1 MAVQTVEQ
9 KTILPENQQK
19 FIDDLL
25 ADTRTVATQPV
36 DFPDI
41 QVAGLTPLQMAAI
54 QRGAAGIGSFQ
65 NLLQSGAD
73 AVGMGIGALMPGA
86 SDQFMNPFV
95 DQVIDQNLKDI
106 QRQGDIERQ
115 RIGSGAIQS
124 GAFGGS
130 RQAIAEQELQRNL
143 ADTFARQSA
152 GLRAQAFES
161 AQDRAQKASELFTK
175 AGIATAGL
183 GEAQQAAQMRD
194 VNLLSQLGGIEQRQ
208 QQAELDAL
216 RSTSLSQQFE
226 PYQRL
231 SFMSDIFRGVPSTQ
245 TALTTTTTPDPSRIS
260 QVGGLLGGIASLAG
274 AFGGGGTGGGGIFSN
289 FGKLF
294 G

>member
-41 QVAGLTPLQMAAI
+41 QVAGLTPLQKLAI
-54 QRGAAGIGSFQ
+54 ERGAAGIGSFQ
-65 NLLQSGAD
+65 PMLQAGSD
-73 AVGMGIGALMPGA
+73 ILGMGVSAAMPDSTQA
-86 SDQFMNPFV
+86 FMNPFI
-95 DQVIDQNLKDI
+95 QNVIDQNLADI
-106 QRQGDIERQ
+106 QRQGDIARQ
-115 RIGSGAIQS
+115 QIGSSAVQQ

-130 RQAIAEQELQRNL
+130 RQAVAEQELQRNL

-183 GEAQQAAQMRD
+183 GEAAQAANLRD
-194 VNLLSQLGGIEQRQ
+194 IQLLSGLGGQEQTQ

-216 RSTSLSQQFE
+216 RNTSLQQQFE

-245 TALTTTTTPDPSRIS
+245 TALTTTTTPDPSRLS
-260 QVGGLLGGIASLAG
+260 QIGGLAGGLASLFG
-274 AFGGGGTGGGGIFSN
+274 AFGGGGGGGLGSILGGL
-289 FGKLF
+289 FGK
-294 G
+294 

>member
-36 DFPDI
+36 EFPDV
-41 QVAGLTPLQMAAI
+41 QVAGLTPLQTAAI

-183 GEAQQAAQMRD
+183 GEAQQAAQLRD
-194 VNLLSQLGGIEQRQ
+194 VNLLSQLGGIEQSQ

-216 RSTSLSQQFE
+216 RNTSLQQQFE

-245 TALTTTTTPDPSRIS
+245 QVLTQTTTPDPSRIS
-260 QVGGLLGGIASLAG
+260 QIGGLLGGVASLAG
-274 AFGGGGTGGGGIFSN
+274 AFGGGGAGAGLGSLLGG
-289 FGKLF
+289 LF
-294 G
+294 K

>member
-1 MAVQTVEQ
+1 MAVSTVEQ

-41 QVAGLTPLQMAAI
+41 QVAGLTPLQQAAI
-54 QRGAAGIGSFQ
+54 QRGMAGVGSFQ
-65 NLLQSGAD
+65 PLLQAGSD
-73 AVGMGIGALMPGA
+73 ILGMGVSALMPGA
-86 SDQFMNPFV
+86 SDAFMNPFV
-95 DQVIDQNLKDI
+95 DQVIDQNLRDV
-106 QRQGDIERQ
+106 QRQGDLERQ
-115 RIGSGAIQS
+115 RIGGAAIKS

-183 GEAQQAAQMRD
+183 GEAAQAANLRD
-194 VNLLSQLGGIEQRQ
+194 VQLLSGLGGQEQQQ

-216 RSTSLSQQFE
+216 RNTSLQQQFE

-245 TALTTTTTPDPSRIS
+245 TALTTTTTPDPSRLS
-260 QVGGLLGGIASLAG
+260 QVAGIGTGLLGLAS
-274 AFGGGGTGGGGIFSN
+274 AFGGGGGGLGSILGGL
-289 FGKLF
+289 FGK
-294 G
+294 

>member
-1 MAVQTVEQ
+1 MAVSTTRVEN
-9 KTILPENQQK
+9 ILPEQQQK

-41 QVAGLTPLQMAAI
+41 QVAGLTPLQQAAI
-54 QRGAAGIGSFQ
+54 QRGMAGVGSFQ
-65 NLLQSGAD
+65 PLLQAGSD
-73 AVGMGIGALMPGA
+73 ILGMGVSALMPGA
-86 SDQFMNPFV
+86 SDAFMNPFV
-95 DQVIDQNLKDI
+95 DQVIDQNLRDV
-106 QRQGDIERQ
+106 QRQGDIARQ
-115 RIGSGAIQS
+115 QIANQAVTA

-130 RQAIAEQELQRNL
+130 REAIANQELQRNL

-183 GEAQQAAQMRD
+183 GEAAQAANLRD
-194 VNLLSQLGGIEQRQ
+194 VQLLSGLGAQEQQQ

-216 RSTSLSQQFE
+216 RQTSLQQQFE
-226 PYQRL
+226 PFQRL
-231 SFMSDIFRGVPSTQ
+231 SFMSDIFRGVPSQQ
-245 TALTTTTTPDPSRIS
+245 TTLTTKTAPDPSRLS
-260 QVGGLLGGIASLAG
+260 QIGGLAGGVASLLG
-274 AFGGGGTGGGGIFSN
+274 AFGGGGGGGLGSILGGL
-289 FGKLF
+289 FGK
-294 G
+294 

>member
-1 MAVQTVEQ
+1 MAVATTRVEN
-9 KTILPENQQK
+9 ILPENQQK

-41 QVAGLTPLQMAAI
+41 QVAGLTPLQQAAI
-54 QRGAAGIGSFQ
+54 QRGMAGVGSFQ
-65 NLLQSGAD
+65 PLLQAGSD
-73 AVGMGIGALMPGA
+73 ILGMGVSALMPGA
-86 SDQFMNPFV
+86 SDAFMNPFV
-95 DQVIDQNLKDI
+95 DQVIDQNLRDV
-106 QRQGDIERQ
+106 QRQGDIARQ
-115 RIGSGAIQS
+115 QIANQAVTA

-130 RQAIAEQELQRNL
+130 REAIANQELQRNL

-183 GEAQQAAQMRD
+183 GEAAQAANLRD
-194 VNLLSQLGGIEQRQ
+194 IQLLSGLGGQEQQQ

-216 RSTSLSQQFE
+216 RQTSLQQQFE
-226 PYQRL
+226 PFQRL
-231 SFMSDIFRGVPSTQ
+231 SFMSDIFRGVPSQQ
-245 TALTTTTTPDPSRIS
+245 TTLTTKTAPDPSRLS
-260 QVGGLLGGIASLAG
+260 QIGGLAGGVASLLG
-274 AFGGGGTGGGGIFSN
+274 AFGGGGGGGLGSILGGL
-289 FGKLF
+289 FGK
-294 G
+294 

>member
-9 KTILPENQQK
+9 KTILPEQQQK

-25 ADTRTVATQPV
+25 TDTRTVATQPV

-41 QVAGLTPLQMAAI
+41 QVAGLTPLQKEAI
-54 QRGAAGIGSFQ
+54 ERGVAGIGSFQ
-65 NLLQSGAD
+65 PMLQAGSD
-73 AVGMGIGALMPGA
+73 ILGMGVSALMPGA
-86 SDQFMNPFV
+86 SDAFMNPFV

-106 QRQGDIERQ
+106 QRQGDLERQ
-115 RIGSGAIQS
+115 RIGGAAVTS

-183 GEAQQAAQMRD
+183 GEAAQAANLRD
-194 VNLLSQLGGIEQRQ
+194 VQLLSGLGGQEQQQ

-216 RSTSLSQQFE
+216 RNTSLQQQFE

-245 TALTTTTTPDPSRIS
+245 TALTTTTTPDPSRLS
-260 QVGGLLGGIASLAG
+260 QIGGLAGGLASLFG
-274 AFGGGGTGGGGIFSN
+274 AFGGGTGGLGSILGGL
-289 FGKLF
+289 FGK
-294 G
+294 

>member
-25 ADTRTVATQPV
+25 EDTRTVATQPV

-41 QVAGLTPLQMAAI
+41 QVAGLTPLQKEAI
-54 QRGAAGIGSFQ
+54 ERGVAGIGSFQ
-65 NLLQSGAD
+65 PMLQAGSD
-73 AVGMGIGALMPGA
+73 ILGMGVSALMPGA
-86 SDQFMNPFV
+86 SDAFMNPFV

-106 QRQGDIERQ
+106 QRQGDLERQ
-115 RIGSGAIQS
+115 RIGGAAVTS

-183 GEAQQAAQMRD
+183 GEAAQAANLRD
-194 VNLLSQLGGIEQRQ
+194 IQLLSGLGGQEQQQ

-216 RSTSLSQQFE
+216 RNTSLQQQFE

-245 TALTTTTTPDPSRIS
+245 TALTTTTTPDPSRLS
-260 QVGGLLGGIASLAG
+260 QIGGLAGGLASLFG
-274 AFGGGGTGGGGIFSN
+274 AFGGGTGGLGSILGGL
-289 FGKLF
+289 FGK
-294 G
+294 

>member
-1 MAVQTVEQ
+1 MAVSTVEQ

-41 QVAGLTPLQMAAI
+41 QVAGLTPLQQAAI
-54 QRGAAGIGSFQ
+54 QRGMAGVGSFQ
-65 NLLQSGAD
+65 PLLQAGSD
-73 AVGMGIGALMPGA
+73 ILGMGVSALMPGA

-95 DQVIDQNLKDI
+95 DQVIDQNLRDV
-106 QRQGDIERQ
+106 QRQGDLERQ
-115 RIGSGAIQS
+115 RIGGAAIKS

-183 GEAQQAAQMRD
+183 GEAAQAANLRD
-194 VNLLSQLGGIEQRQ
+194 VQLLSGLGGQEQQQ

-216 RSTSLSQQFE
+216 RNTSLQQQFE

-231 SFMSDIFRGVPSTQ
+231 SFMSDIFRGVPSTA
-245 TALTTTTTPDPSRIS
+245 TALTSTTTPDPSRLS
-260 QVGGLLGGIASLAG
+260 QVAGIGTGLLGLAS
-274 AFGGGGTGGGGIFSN
+274 AFGGGGGGLGSILGGL
-289 FGKLF
+289 FGK
-294 G
+294 

>member
-1 MAVQTVEQ
+1 MAVSTVEQ

-36 DFPDI
+36 EFPEI
-41 QVAGLTPLQMAAI
+41 QIAGMTPLQRAAI
-54 QRGAAGIGSFQ
+54 QRGAAGIGGFQ

-73 AVGMGIGALMPGA
+73 AVGMGLSALTPQGSQA
-86 SDQFMNPFV
+86 YMNPFI
-95 DQVIDQNLKDI
+95 DQVIDQNMADI
-106 QRQGDIERQ
+106 QRQGDINQ
-115 RIGSGAIQS
+115 QNIASKAITA

-130 RQAIAEQELQRNL
+130 RQAVAEQEAQRNL
-143 ADTFARQSA
+143 SDTFARQSA

-183 GEAQQAAQMRD
+183 GEAQQGAQMRD
-194 VNLLSQLGGIEQRQ
+194 VQLLSSLGGQEQ
-208 QQAELDAL
+208 QQQQSELDAL
-216 RSTSLSQQFE
+216 RSTSTQRQFE

-231 SFMSDIFRGVPSTQ
+231 SFMSDIFRGVPSTATTLSST
-245 TALTTTTTPDPSRIS
+245 TAPDPSRFS
-260 QVGGLLGGIASLAG
+260 QIAGIGGGIASLMG
-274 AFGGGGTGGGGIFSN
+274 AFGGGGGGGLGSIL
-289 FGKLF
+289 GGLF
-294 G
+294 K

>member
-1 MAVQTVEQ
+1 MAVSTVEQ

-41 QVAGLTPLQMAAI
+41 QVAGLTPLQQAAI
-54 QRGAAGIGSFQ
+54 QRGMAGVGSFQ
-65 NLLQSGAD
+65 PLLQAGSD
-73 AVGMGIGALMPGA
+73 VLGMGVSALMPGA
-86 SDQFMNPFV
+86 SNAFMNPFV
-95 DQVIDQNLKDI
+95 DQVIDQNLRDV
-106 QRQGDIERQ
+106 QRQGDIARQ
-115 RIGSGAIQS
+115 QIANRAVTA

-130 RQAIAEQELQRNL
+130 REGIANQELQRNL

-183 GEAQQAAQMRD
+183 GEAAQAANLRD
-194 VNLLSQLGGIEQRQ
+194 VQLLSGLGGQEQQQ

-216 RSTSLSQQFE
+216 RQTSLQQQFE
-226 PYQRL
+226 PFQRL
-231 SFMSDIFRGVPSTQ
+231 SFMSDIFRGVPSQQ
-245 TALTTTTTPDPSRIS
+245 TTLTTKTAPDPSRLS
-260 QVGGLLGGIASLAG
+260 QIGGLAGGVASLLG
-274 AFGGGGTGGGGIFSN
+274 AFGGGGGGGLGSILGGL
-289 FGKLF
+289 FGK
-294 G
+294 

>member
-1 MAVQTVEQ
+1 MAVSTVRNE
-9 KTILPENQQK
+9 TILPENQQK

-36 DFPDI
+36 EFPEI
-41 QVAGLTPLQMAAI
+41 QIAGMTPLQRAAI
-54 QRGAAGIGSFQ
+54 QRGAAGIGNFQ

-73 AVGMGIGALMPGA
+73 AVGMGLSALTPQGSQA
-86 SDQFMNPFV
+86 YMNPFV
-95 DQVIDQNLKDI
+95 DQVIDQNLADI

-115 RIGSGAIQS
+115 RIGGSAIKS

-143 ADTFARQSA
+143 SDTFARQSA

-183 GEAQQAAQMRD
+183 GEAQQGAQMRD
-194 VNLLSQLGGIEQRQ
+194 VQLLSSLGGQEQAQ
-208 QQAELDAL
+208 QQSELDAL
-216 RSTSLSQQFE
+216 RATSTQRQFE

-231 SFMSDIFRGVPSTQ
+231 SFMSDIFRGVPSTATTLSST
-245 TALTTTTTPDPSRIS
+245 TAPDPSRVS
-260 QVGGLLGGIASLAG
+260 QIAGIGGGIASLLG
-274 AFGGGGTGGGGIFSN
+274 AFGGGGGGGLGSIL
-289 FGKLF
+289 GGLF
-294 G
+294 K

>member
-1 MAVQTVEQ
+1 MATTTQRVEQ
-9 KTILPENQQK
+9 ILPENQQK

-36 DFPDI
+36 DFPDV
-41 QVAGLTPLQMAAI
+41 QVAGLTPLQRAAI

-95 DQVIDQNLKDI
+95 DQVIDQNLRDI
-106 QRQGDIERQ
+106 QRQGDLERQ
-115 RIGSGAIQS
+115 RIGGAAIKS

-183 GEAQQAAQMRD
+183 GEAQQAAQLRD
-194 VNLLSQLGGIEQRQ
+194 VNLLSALGGQEQAQ
-208 QQAELDAL
+208 QQRELDAL
-216 RSTSLSQQFE
+216 RDTSIQQQFE

-245 TALTTTTTPDPSRIS
+245 TTLTTDTKPGPSRLTQI
-260 QVGGLLGGIASLAG
+260 GGIAGGLTSLLG
-274 AFGGGGTGGGGIFSN
+274 AFGGGGGGLGSILGG
-289 FGKLF
+289 LF
-294 G
+294 K

>member
-1 MAVQTVEQ
+1 MATTTQRVEQ
-9 KTILPENQQK
+9 ILPENQQK

-36 DFPDI
+36 DFPDV
-41 QVAGLTPLQMAAI
+41 QVAGLTPLQRAAI

-95 DQVIDQNLKDI
+95 DQVIDQNLRDI
-106 QRQGDIERQ
+106 QRQGDLERQ
-115 RIGSGAIQS
+115 RIGGAAIKS

-183 GEAQQAAQMRD
+183 GEAQQAAQLRD
-194 VNLLSQLGGIEQRQ
+194 VNLLSALGGQEQAQ
-208 QQAELDAL
+208 QQRELDAL
-216 RSTSLSQQFE
+216 RDTSIQQQFE

-260 QVGGLLGGIASLAG
+260 QVGGLLGGVASLAG
-274 AFGGGGTGGGGIFSN
+274 AFGGGGGGLGGLLGGL
-289 FGKLF
+289 FGK
-294 G
+294 

>member
-1 MAVQTVEQ
+1 MATTTQRVEQ
-9 KTILPENQQK
+9 ILPENQQK

-36 DFPDI
+36 DFPDV
-41 QVAGLTPLQMAAI
+41 QVAGLTPLQRAAI
-54 QRGAAGIGSFQ
+54 QRGAAGIGGFQ

-95 DQVIDQNLKDI
+95 DQVIDQNLRDI
-106 QRQGDIERQ
+106 QRQGDLERQ
-115 RIGSGAIQS
+115 RIGGAAIKS

-183 GEAQQAAQMRD
+183 GEAQQAAQLRD
-194 VNLLSQLGGIEQRQ
+194 VNLLSALGGQEQAQ
-208 QQAELDAL
+208 QQRELDAL
-216 RSTSLSQQFE
+216 RDTSIQQQFE

-245 TALTTTTTPDPSRIS
+245 TTLTTDTKPGPSRLTQI
-260 QVGGLLGGIASLAG
+260 GGIAGGLTSLLG
-274 AFGGGGTGGGGIFSN
+274 AFGGGGGGLGSILGG
-289 FGKLF
+289 LF
-294 G
+294 K

>member
-36 DFPDI
+36 DFPDV
-41 QVAGLTPLQMAAI
+41 QVAGLTPLQRAAI

-95 DQVIDQNLKDI
+95 DQVIDQNLRDI

-115 RIGSGAIQS
+115 RIGGAAIKS

-194 VNLLSQLGGIEQRQ
+194 VNLLSQLGGIEQGQ

-260 QVGGLLGGIASLAG
+260 QVGGLLGGVASLAG
-274 AFGGGGTGGGGIFSN
+274 AFGGGGGGLGGLL
-289 FGKLF
+289 GGLF
-294 G
+294 GR

>member
-36 DFPDI
+36 DFPDV
-41 QVAGLTPLQMAAI
+41 QVAGLTPLQRAAI
-54 QRGAAGIGSFQ
+54 QRGAAGIGGFQ

-95 DQVIDQNLKDI
+95 DQVIDQNLRDI

-115 RIGSGAIQS
+115 RIGGAAIKS

-161 AQDRAQKASELFTK
+161 AQDRAQRASELFTK

-194 VNLLSQLGGIEQRQ
+194 VNLLSQLGGQEQAQ
-208 QQAELDAL
+208 QQRELDAL

-260 QVGGLLGGIASLAG
+260 QVAGIGTGLLGLASAFGGGGGGLGGLLGGL
-274 AFGGGGTGGGGIFSN
+274 
-289 FGKLF
+289 FGK
-294 G
+294 

>member
-1 MAVQTVEQ
+1 MATTTQRVEQ
-9 KTILPENQQK
+9 ILPENQQK
-19 FIDDLL
+19 FIDYLF

-36 DFPDI
+36 DFPDV
-41 QVAGLTPLQMAAI
+41 QVAGLTPLQRAAI

-95 DQVIDQNLKDI
+95 DQVIDQNLRDI
-106 QRQGDIERQ
+106 QRQGDLERQ
-115 RIGSGAIQS
+115 RIGGAAIKS

-183 GEAQQAAQMRD
+183 GEAQQAAQLRD
-194 VNLLSQLGGIEQRQ
+194 VNLLSALGGQEQAQ
-208 QQAELDAL
+208 QQRELDAL
-216 RSTSLSQQFE
+216 RDTSIQQQFE

-245 TALTTTTTPDPSRIS
+245 TTLTTDTKPGPSRLS
-260 QVGGLLGGIASLAG
+260 QIGGLAGGLTSLLG
-274 AFGGGGTGGGGIFSN
+274 AFGGGGGGLGSILGG
-289 FGKLF
+289 LF
-294 G
+294 K

>member
-41 QVAGLTPLQMAAI
+41 QVAGLTPLQQAAI
-54 QRGAAGIGSFQ
+54 QRGMAGVGSFQ
-65 NLLQSGAD
+65 PLLQAGSD
-73 AVGMGIGALMPGA
+73 ILGMGVSALMPGA
-86 SDQFMNPFV
+86 SDAFMNPFV
-95 DQVIDQNLKDI
+95 DQVIDQNLRDV
-106 QRQGDIERQ
+106 QRQGDIARQ
-115 RIGSGAIQS
+115 QIANQAVTA

-130 RQAIAEQELQRNL
+130 REAIANQELQRNL

-183 GEAQQAAQMRD
+183 GEAAQAANLRD
-194 VNLLSQLGGIEQRQ
+194 VQLLSGLGAQEQQQ

-216 RSTSLSQQFE
+216 RQTSLQQQFE
-226 PYQRL
+226 PFQRL

-245 TALTTTTTPDPSRIS
+245 QTLTTTTTPDPSRFS
-260 QVGGLLGGIASLAG
+260 QIAGIGGGIASLLG
-274 AFGGGGTGGGGIFSN
+274 AFGGGGGGTGILSGL
-289 FGKLF
+289 GKLF
-294 G
+294 SS

>member
-41 QVAGLTPLQMAAI
+41 QVAGLTPLQQAAI
-54 QRGAAGIGSFQ
+54 QRGMAGVGSFQ
-65 NLLQSGAD
+65 PLLQAGSD
-73 AVGMGIGALMPGA
+73 ILGMGVSALMPGA
-86 SDQFMNPFV
+86 SDAFMNPFV
-95 DQVIDQNLKDI
+95 DQVIDQNLRDV
-106 QRQGDIERQ
+106 QRQGDLERQ
-115 RIGSGAIQS
+115 RIGGAAIKS

-183 GEAQQAAQMRD
+183 GEAAQAANLRD
-194 VNLLSQLGGIEQRQ
+194 VQLLSGLGGQEQQQ

-216 RSTSLSQQFE
+216 RNTSLQQQFE

-245 TALTTTTTPDPSRIS
+245 TALTTTTTPDPSRLS
-260 QVGGLLGGIASLAG
+260 QVAGIGTGLLGLAS
-274 AFGGGGTGGGGIFSN
+274 AFGGGGGGLGSILGGL
-289 FGKLF
+289 FGK
-294 G
+294 

>member
-41 QVAGLTPLQMAAI
+41 QVAGLTPLQQAAI
-54 QRGAAGIGSFQ
+54 QRGMAGVGSFQ
-65 NLLQSGAD
+65 PLLQAGSD
-73 AVGMGIGALMPGA
+73 ILGMGVGALMPGA
-86 SDQFMNPFV
+86 SDAFMNPFV
-95 DQVIDQNLKDI
+95 DQVIDQNLRDV
-106 QRQGDIERQ
+106 QRQGDIARQ
-115 RIGSGAIQS
+115 QIANQAVTA

-130 RQAIAEQELQRNL
+130 REAIANQELQRNL
-143 ADTFARQSA
+143 TDTFARQSA

-183 GEAQQAAQMRD
+183 GEAAQAANLRD
-194 VNLLSQLGGIEQRQ
+194 IQLLSGLGGQEQQQ

-216 RSTSLSQQFE
+216 RQTSLQQQFE
-226 PYQRL
+226 PFQRL
-231 SFMSDIFRGVPSTQ
+231 SFMSDIFRGVPSQQ
-245 TALTTTTTPDPSRIS
+245 TTLTTKTAPDPSRLS
-260 QVGGLLGGIASLAG
+260 QIGGLAGGVASLLG
-274 AFGGGGTGGGGIFSN
+274 AFGGGGGGGLGSILGGL
-289 FGKLF
+289 FGK
-294 G
+294 

>member
-36 DFPDI
+36 DFPDVQI
-41 QVAGLTPLQMAAI
+41 AGLTPLQTAAI

-115 RIGSGAIQS
+115 RIGSGAIKS

-143 ADTFARQSA
+143 SDTFARQSA

-183 GEAQQAAQMRD
+183 GEAQQQAQMRD
-194 VNLLSQLGGIEQRQ
+194 VQLLSALGGQEQAQ

-216 RSTSLSQQFE
+216 RNTSLQQQFE

-260 QVGGLLGGIASLAG
+260 QVGGLLGGVASLAG
-274 AFGGGGTGGGGIFSN
+274 AFGGGGGGIGN
-289 FGKLF
+289 LLGLF
-294 G
+294 K

>member
-1 MAVQTVEQ
+1 MATTTQRVEQ
-9 KTILPENQQK
+9 ILPENQQK

-36 DFPDI
+36 DFPDV
-41 QVAGLTPLQMAAI
+41 QVAGLTPLQRAAI

-115 RIGSGAIQS
+115 RIGGAAIKS

-183 GEAQQAAQMRD
+183 GEAQQAAQLRD
-194 VNLLSQLGGIEQRQ
+194 VNLLSALGGQEQAQ
-208 QQAELDAL
+208 QQRELDAL
-216 RSTSLSQQFE
+216 RDTSIQQQFE

-245 TALTTTTTPDPSRIS
+245 TTLTTDTKPGPSRLS
-260 QVGGLLGGIASLAG
+260 QIGGLAGGLTSLLG
-274 AFGGGGTGGGGIFSN
+274 AFGGGGGGLGSILGG
-289 FGKLF
+289 LF
-294 G
+294 K

>member
-36 DFPDI
+36 DFPDVQI
-41 QVAGLTPLQMAAI
+41 AGLTPLQTAAI

-95 DQVIDQNLKDI
+95 DQVIDQNLRDI

-115 RIGSGAIQS
+115 RIGGAAIKS

-194 VNLLSQLGGIEQRQ
+194 VNLLSQLGGQEQAQ
-208 QQAELDAL
+208 QQRELDAL

-260 QVGGLLGGIASLAG
+260 QVAGIGTGLLGLAS
-274 AFGGGGTGGGGIFSN
+274 AFGGGGGGLGSILGG
-289 FGKLF
+289 LF
-294 G
+294 K

>member
-25 ADTRTVATQPV
+25 EDTRTVATQPV

-41 QVAGLTPLQMAAI
+41 QVAGLTPLQKEAI
-54 QRGAAGIGSFQ
+54 ERGVAGIGSFQ
-65 NLLQSGAD
+65 PMLQAGSD
-73 AVGMGIGALMPGA
+73 ILGMGVSALMPGA
-86 SDQFMNPFV
+86 SDAFMNPFV

-106 QRQGDIERQ
+106 QRQGDLERQ
-115 RIGSGAIQS
+115 RIGGAAVTS

-183 GEAQQAAQMRD
+183 GEAAQAANLRD
-194 VNLLSQLGGIEQRQ
+194 IQLLSGLGGQEQQQ

-216 RSTSLSQQFE
+216 RNTSLQQQFE

-245 TALTTTTTPDPSRIS
+245 TALTTTTTPDPSRLS
-260 QVGGLLGGIASLAG
+260 QIGGLAGGLASLFG
-274 AFGGGGTGGGGIFSN
+274 AFGGGGTGGLGSILGGL
-289 FGKLF
+289 FGK
-294 G
+294 

>member
-36 DFPDI
+36 DFPDVQI
-41 QVAGLTPLQMAAI
+41 AGLTPLQLAAI

-73 AVGMGIGALMPGA
+73 TVGMGIAALMPGA
-86 SDQFMNPFV
+86 SDAFMNPFV

-143 ADTFARQSA
+143 SDTFARQSA

-183 GEAQQAAQMRD
+183 GEAQQAAQLRD
-194 VNLLSQLGGIEQRQ
+194 INLLSQLGGIEQGQ

-216 RSTSLSQQFE
+216 RNTSLQQQFE

-245 TALTTTTTPDPSRIS
+245 STLTSTTTPDPSRLS
-260 QVGGLLGGIASLAG
+260 QIGGLAGGFASLLG
-274 AFGGGGTGGGGIFSN
+274 AFGGGSAGGGLGSLL
-289 FGKLF
+289 GGLF
-294 G
+294 K